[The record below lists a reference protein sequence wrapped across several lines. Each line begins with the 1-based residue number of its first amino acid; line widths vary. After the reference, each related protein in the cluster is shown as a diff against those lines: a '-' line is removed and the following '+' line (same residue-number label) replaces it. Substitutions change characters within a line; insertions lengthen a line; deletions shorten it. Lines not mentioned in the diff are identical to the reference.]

1 MGVSTARNRG
11 IEASGGEHVY
21 FLDADDFLPPDFLS
35 TVLEGIETKRADMAW
50 TWKITNPAE
59 LRPLRRHAMSGRSTG
74 MGCLEAFLREPKNAQ
89 VMVRKSFLNTTG
101 TRYTDG
107 LAYGEDFD
115 FFVRLLASARL
126 VHVEEKTFYLY
137 RKHALQVTRTI
148 DRLKARQ
155 ASDGSLRRLFS
166 YLSSRDVPGH
176 VMLEM
181 KRHEARARINLLREA
196 WKTGREGFFEALLKA
211 PESLEAIRF
220 ARQGMLTVKWQ
231 LRAAMLEMARV
242 MKG

>member
-1 MGVSTARNRG
+1 MYGKVLPRG
-11 IEASGGEHVY
+11 SRDLLAALGALPAPPEGSALLGWVLAGG
-21 FLDADDFLPPDFLS
+21 
-35 TVLEGIETKRADMAW
+35 T
-50 TWKITNPAE
+50 
-59 LRPLRRHAMSGRSTG
+59 
-74 MGCLEAFLREPKNAQ
+74 
-89 VMVRKSFLNTTG
+89 
-101 TRYTDG
+101 G
-107 LAYGEDFD
+107 LALQLGHRLSEDFD

-196 WKTGREGFFEALLKA
+196 AKTGREGVFEAILNA

-220 ARQGMLTVKWQ
+220 ARQGMLPVKWQ
-231 LRAAMLEMARV
+231 LRAAMLDMARV